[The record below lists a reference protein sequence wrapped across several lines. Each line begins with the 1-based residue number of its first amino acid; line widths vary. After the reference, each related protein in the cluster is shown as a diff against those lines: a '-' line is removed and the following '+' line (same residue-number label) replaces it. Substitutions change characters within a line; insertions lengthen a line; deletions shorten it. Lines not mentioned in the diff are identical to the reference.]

1 MKTWYR
7 GVLLVCIAIGWNVL
21 RGSEPSASE
30 TEIKEQIRVLEER
43 EVQAVLTRDAST
55 LERLWDKGY
64 VVHNPQG
71 RIVLPGATVMDRPV
85 FRNTR
90 ASFVREVESIV
101 VQGGVVFS
109 MGSETVIQ
117 SLDSAKSGEVI
128 KRRYTNVWM
137 RRDGVWKLVARHANE
152 VCGGGSSDPG
162 TQLPR

>member
-30 TEIKEQIRVLEER
+30 TEIKEQIRALEEQ
-43 EVQAVLTRDAST
+43 EVQAVLTRDAAM

-90 ASFVREVESIV
+90 DSFVREIENIV
-101 VQGGVVFS
+101 VQGDVVFS
-109 MGSETVIQ
+109 MGGETVVQ
-117 SLDSAKSGEVI
+117 STGATGSGQVI

-137 RRDGVWKLVARHANE
+137 RKDGAWKLVARHANE
-152 VCGGGSSDPG
+152 VSGKD
-162 TQLPR
+162 